1 MDVIA
6 TKNII
11 KLCEKIGLCFVR
23 VPCKI
28 AVKDEKKRRFLWEL
42 MKMI

>member
-28 AVKDEKKRRFLWEL
+28 ADKDEEKRRHLWEP
-42 MKMI
+42 MKKI